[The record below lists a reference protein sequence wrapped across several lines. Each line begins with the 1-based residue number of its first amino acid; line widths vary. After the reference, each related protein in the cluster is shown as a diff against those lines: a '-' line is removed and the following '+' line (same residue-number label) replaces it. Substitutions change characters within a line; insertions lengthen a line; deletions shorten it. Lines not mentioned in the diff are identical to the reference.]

1 MANLDKEFL
10 NEGIEEERELTKEE
24 IAKQQEDNIIM
35 KLTEDAILPEKTIF
49 VKRLDIPLT
58 LRALTEKEISALQ
71 KKYTKVTKV
80 RGRRESKL
88 MEDEFNIALIEKA
101 TIVPN
106 FSDARLLNS
115 MNVSS
120 GVEFIRRK
128 FLAGEIALI
137 SDEVLELSGFYEELS
152 DDDIKN

>member
-71 KKYTKVTKV
+71 KNI
-80 RGRRESKL
+80 RKL
-88 MEDEFNIALIEKA
+88 L
-101 TIVPN
+101 
-106 FSDARLLNS
+106 R
-115 MNVSS
+115 
-120 GVEFIRRK
+120 
-128 FLAGEIALI
+128 
-137 SDEVLELSGFYEELS
+137 
-152 DDDIKN
+152 

>member
-49 VKRLDIPLT
+49 VKRLDIPLI

-106 FSDARLLNS
+106 FCDARLLNS

>member
-1 MANLDKEFL
+1 
-10 NEGIEEERELTKEE
+10 
-24 IAKQQEDNIIM
+24 
-35 KLTEDAILPEKTIF
+35 
-49 VKRLDIPLT
+49 
-58 LRALTEKEISALQ
+58 KEISALQ

-106 FSDARLLNS
+106 FSDIRLLNA

>member
-1 MANLDKEFL
+1 MENLDKEFL
-10 NEGIEEERELTKEE
+10 NEETELTKEE

>member
-10 NEGIEEERELTKEE
+10 NEVIEEERELTKDE

-35 KLTEDAILPEKTIF
+35 KLTEDATLPEKTIF